1 MITVKCNCGR
11 EGRYM
16 MLGSEVMS
24 CNKYALCKSYD
35 ELESELKQL
44 KKDFAT
50 LLEAADD
57 LRFFREGTDHYK
69 DAEDIVIK
77 FKDKYE

>member
-1 MITVKCNCGR
+1 MVIAECNCGR

-24 CNKYALCKSYD
+24 CNKYTLCKSYD